1 MGSAADCDLLHD
13 RHPVHGG
20 SWQDLWY
27 PPLHHLLKGQA
38 GLFLH
43 CLVTV
48 FQLELAHISG
58 LLKRKDLKQRKGI
71 FQAVQHRIEFIFSFH
86 EDLAVCFSGAIAL
99 EIRGFEA
106 GQKKTYLREGKM
118 KTSDRMLCLVMAVVI
133 AGAIVVRIV
142 F

>member
-1 MGSAADCDLLHD
+1 MNLPPFPFFLVVPAQIMGSAADGDLLHD

-48 FQLELAHISG
+48 FQLELAHISA
-58 LLKRKDLKQRKGI
+58 LLKRKISNSAKVSRLSNT
-71 FQAVQHRIEFIFSFH
+71 E
-86 EDLAVCFSGAIAL
+86 
-99 EIRGFEA
+99 
-106 GQKKTYLREGKM
+106 
-118 KTSDRMLCLVMAVVI
+118 
-133 AGAIVVRIV
+133 
-142 F
+142 